1 MNGSQTDAIVGA
13 LRTLHLRKMKAR
25 ADGPYVAARRAM
37 NAYEALLAR
46 FSRGLDALLPPQEL
60 DDPLSADLLAMQRAV
75 LRHPVAAGALYR
87 GLVAEG
93 RSFAETE
100 DGARWADQLRRSV
113 LLRRVRVA
121 WLSVSGNLLSEQSEA
136 LLPGQLIEVLAS
148 TAQVDD
154 VHALFSNLVFGAE
167 ATP

>member
-60 DDPLSADLLAMQRAV
+60 EPVRRPGVGGGPPRA
-75 LRHPVAAGALYR
+75 RSKAAHTTEERPHIPR
-87 GLVAEG
+87 G
-93 RSFAETE
+93 
-100 DGARWADQLRRSV
+100 
-113 LLRRVRVA
+113 
-121 WLSVSGNLLSEQSEA
+121 
-136 LLPGQLIEVLAS
+136 
-148 TAQVDD
+148 
-154 VHALFSNLVFGAE
+154 
-167 ATP
+167 